1 MKNNVNVKNNLMG
14 RDLASLWY
22 SPSNESAC
30 RKILRGW
37 AWTGSG
43 SGHSTVTMKLWPTAQ
58 GPFRAPSLCT
68 ICRASMKNSSVT
80 KLLFCS
86 LPGTKAQ
93 TWWANGHSYRMWC
106 VVSSCCPQKEHFGS
120 ICTFCWA
127 RLDFVG
133 RTLQHTLHIK
143 VLTFGGT
150 FRDHNFFHKC
160 WSWEAEECSLE
171 HDWLSRRATWYAVF
185 TVNSRD
191 LIFLPRQLIS
201 CIRRA
206 HPNPQNVF
214 HCGSS
219 EGGSED
225 TPVPLVGHLIDQVTY
240 FQILV
245 SPIFEPWK
253 VWKPLMSPDANG
265 KIQSIEE
272 IFFF

>member
-1 MKNNVNVKNNLMG
+1 
-14 RDLASLWY
+14 
-22 SPSNESAC
+22 
-30 RKILRGW
+30 
-37 AWTGSG
+37 
-43 SGHSTVTMKLWPTAQ
+43 MKLWPTAQ

-86 LPGTKAQ
+86 LPGTKAH
-93 TWWANGHSYRMWC
+93 TLWSNGHSYRMWC

-150 FRDHNFFHKC
+150 FRDHSFFHKC
-160 WSWEAEECSLE
+160 WSWEAEECSPE

-191 LIFLPRQLIS
+191 LFSFHVNLSLVFDVPTLILRMSSTVARVKVAARILQSHWWLTSLIKSHTFKSWSAPSLNRGRCGSHLWVLMPMEKYSQLKRFFILFFIFYFLFYFIFLWLRNMYDIYK
-201 CIRRA
+201 
-206 HPNPQNVF
+206 
-214 HCGSS
+214 
-219 EGGSED
+219 
-225 TPVPLVGHLIDQVTY
+225 Y
-240 FQILV
+240 FIH
-245 SPIFEPWK
+245 S
-253 VWKPLMSPDANG
+253 
-265 KIQSIEE
+265 
-272 IFFF
+272 